1 MSTETAFHLV
11 IVKKLDVRPKFS
23 KEISILRFPEPEKK
37 VLKKSVCKYVVD
49 VVWAQD
55 YRKSYCTDF
64 VKTFTKLVI

>member
-1 MSTETAFHLV
+1 MSTETAFHFV
-11 IVKKLDVRPKFS
+11 IVKKLYVKFP

-55 YRKSYCTDF
+55 YRKSYCINF